1 MSSTTDLSGD
11 VTVISAHRHQRT
23 VTQQAEQGKRIQ
35 LFLALRRANPGAK
48 CLSSSFLPARTG
60 WRRGASRK
68 VTTCCSSSWQV
79 LASSRAR
86 CVIGPG
92 YSGYRGAEE
101 LQGADGC
108 RQEFQRRCNDGSGS
122 RVRDDARSMPS
133 SFQGRTLLH
142 VGGQHSG
149 LRDNSLHTPEEHLA
163 RHLRTRKAFPDDTDD
178 HGTTNVHV
186 RLSV

>member
-23 VTQQAEQGKRIQ
+23 VTQQADKKAHSVVFGSTSSASRGQM
-35 LFLALRRANPGAK
+35 
-48 CLSSSFLPARTG
+48 LSSSFLPARTG